1 MRCLT
6 QVQSF
11 AVFESVWWNLNNT
24 EAQTSV
30 KYYHTWWINVICK
43 KKKLT
48 KTCRFIEAKSTSF
61 QVQPEPA

>member
-6 QVQSF
+6 EVQSF

-30 KYYHTWWINVICK
+30 KYYHTWWINVICIK
-43 KKKLT
+43 KFNEDL
-48 KTCRFIEAKSTSF
+48 
-61 QVQPEPA
+61 QVY